1 MRIVLAGFGT
11 RGDVQP
17 IVALAQ
23 ALSGRGHTCSVFVP
37 PNIAAWVKS
46 FGLDTTP
53 VGMDYEKLSH
63 ATSTGR
69 LIDVL
74 RALPELRAEVARQG
88 EALEAA
94 ASKAD
99 VIVGASVLAVGGSLA
114 DRFGI
119 PYVYFG
125 FSPSLIP
132 SREHPSPVVKKI
144 DTPRWFNA
152 LSWILNE
159 WIWRWLL
166 LSPLN
171 LQRRVWKL
179 APVREL
185 WPALLGDRTIIATE
199 PTLAPLTAPLRPMPR
214 LVQTGAIFLPEASD
228 VSAETERF
236 LASGSPPVFIG
247 FGSMGDRNPRR
258 TAERLLEA
266 VRLAGVRALVSRG
279 WAGLHLERAPEG
291 VLFIGPEPHGKLFP
305 RVAAVM
311 HHGGSGTTHLAMKSG
326 VPQILMPHLLDQYY
340 WAHHVGRIGIG
351 LELRER
357 FSLDARAIAASFQ
370 RCLDDG
376 ALRGAAKRQAEV
388 TRLDGLDRAVEIVER
403 SVGEA

>member
-17 IVALAQ
+17 MVALAQ
-23 ALSGRGHTCSVFVP
+23 ALSDRGHSCSVFVP
-37 PNIAAWVKS
+37 PNIAEWVTS

-63 ATSTGR
+63 AVSTGR
-69 LIDVL
+69 LLDVL
-74 RALPELRAEVARQG
+74 GALPDLRAEVARQG
-88 EALEAA
+88 EAIEAA
-94 ASKAD
+94 ASQAD
-99 VIVGASVLAVGGSLA
+99 VIVGASVLAGGSSLA

-119 PYVYFG
+119 PYVFFA

-132 SREHPSPVVKKI
+132 SREHPSPAVTKI
-144 DTPRWFNA
+144 DTPRWMNP
-152 LSWILNE
+152 LLWVVNE

-166 LSPLN
+166 RSPIN
-171 LQRRVWKL
+171 RQRRAWKL
-179 APVREL
+179 APIREF
-185 WPALLGDRTIIATE
+185 WPALLGERTVIATE
-199 PTLAPLTAPLRPMPR
+199 PTLAPLAPPLRPMPR

-279 WAGLHLERAPEG
+279 WAGLHLERAPER

-311 HHGGSGTTHLAMKSG
+311 HHGGSGTTHVAMKSG
-326 VPQILMPHLLDQYY
+326 VPQIVMPHLLDQYY
-340 WAHHVGRIGIG
+340 WAYHVRRIGIG

-357 FSLDARAIAASFQ
+357 FSLDARAIAGAFR
-370 RCLDDG
+370 RCVDDG
-376 ALRGAAKRQAEV
+376 ALREAARRQAGM
-388 TRLDGLDRAVEIVER
+388 TRLDGLDRAVEIVE
-403 SVGEA
+403 SAAQS